1 MKIVYIDVSSK
12 GHHKVYMKEIIEHN
26 NCENILILPEKI
38 NDIECKQYIYS
49 QVDMYNK
56 RFVPFCNW
64 INELKYIVEKECPD
78 IVHFLY
84 GDVFYKYFGY
94 GLSQFKKYK
103 TIVTMHWTKAN
114 ALGMISAKSIAS
126 KVDMMVVHTEYMKK
140 KFSAG
145 GIKNIAHIEYPQFNI
160 KKLKKKEA
168 EKFWGINTDTNVIAC
183 IGGTRYDKGLDL
195 LLDALNQVK
204 APFKLL
210 IAGKA
215 ESFDEQF
222 IRERAAGYIDN
233 VVMKLDYLTDRELSC
248 AINSA
253 DIIALPYRKMF
264 TGASGP
270 LTEGVCLD
278 KIIVGPDH
286 GSIGDIITANHLGY
300 TFEAEN
306 VDSLADVMQ
315 KALSYDF
322 VIDESYEEYKKRLS
336 PEKFV
341 KEYIRLYNELI

>member
-1 MKIVYIDVSSK
+1 
-12 GHHKVYMKEIIEHN
+12 
-26 NCENILILPEKI
+26 
-38 NDIECKQYIYS
+38 
-49 QVDMYNK
+49 
-56 RFVPFCNW
+56 
-64 INELKYIVEKECPD
+64 
-78 IVHFLY
+78 
-84 GDVFYKYFGY
+84 
-94 GLSQFKKYK
+94 
-103 TIVTMHWTKAN
+103 
-114 ALGMISAKSIAS
+114 
-126 KVDMMVVHTEYMKK
+126 
-140 KFSAG
+140 
-145 GIKNIAHIEYPQFNI
+145 
-160 KKLKKKEA
+160 
-168 EKFWGINTDTNVIAC
+168 
-183 IGGTRYDKGLDL
+183 
-195 LLDALNQVK
+195 
-204 APFKLL
+204 
-210 IAGKA
+210 
-215 ESFDEQF
+215 
-222 IRERAAGYIDN
+222 
-233 VVMKLDYLTDRELSC
+233 MKLDYLTDRELSC

-341 KEYIRLYNELI
+341 KEYIRLYNELM